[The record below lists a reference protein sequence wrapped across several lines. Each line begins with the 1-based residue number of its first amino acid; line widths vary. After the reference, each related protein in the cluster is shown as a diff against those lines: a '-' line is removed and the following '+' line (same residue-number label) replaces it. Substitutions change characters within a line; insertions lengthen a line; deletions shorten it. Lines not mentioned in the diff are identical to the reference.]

1 MILVASTENNEEF
14 AMVWS
19 GSSSGAVGS
28 WGDGILLH
36 SAASQDSH
44 TDVNVIFEES
54 STHDGI
60 VVFASASANL
70 QYVVWQ
76 SGSKIWTGAGSIDP
90 PTGVANCNI
99 NFTDIAADPASANVL
114 VGVTCGTYGW
124 TIRLP
129 DLDNKIL
136 HATDL
141 VGGNHL
147 ALSVAYEKASFL
159 FNNPVAAQALV
170 VFSRA
175 NLNNIYFRRLGF
187 NGTVITNTTDFYGRP
202 TDCPMTDPGGCE
214 GPLLDKI
221 PNTLRLSANT
231 ATKDIALM
239 VQDDGNDIYFV
250 RFDGQFSVSKILEHS
265 AHIYMLYWYEKRLA
279 LPARV
284 IRDGCLDSFHI
295 TQPNSTINHMHSFL
309 SLLCCLNNRT
319 DLFTISSGELF

>member
-1 MILVASTENNEEF
+1 
-14 AMVWS
+14 MVWS
-19 GSSSGAVGS
+19 GSSSGAAGS

-36 SAASQDSH
+36 GAASQDSH
-44 TDVNVIFEES
+44 TDVNVIYEES

-60 VVFASASANL
+60 VVFASASPNL

-141 VGGNHL
+141 VGGDHL

-159 FNNPVAAQALV
+159 FNTLLGAHALV

-175 NLNNIYFRRLGF
+175 NLNNVYFRRLGF
-187 NGTVITNTTDFYGRP
+187 NGAAITDSTDFYGLS
-202 TDCPMTDPGGCE
+202 TDCPADPGGCK
-214 GPLLDKI
+214 GPLLDKT

-250 RFDGQFSVSKILEHS
+250 RFDGQFSVSKILS
-265 AHIYMLYWYEKRLA
+265 IQLIYMLYWWR
-279 LPARV
+279 
-284 IRDGCLDSFHI
+284 
-295 TQPNSTINHMHSFL
+295 
-309 SLLCCLNNRT
+309 
-319 DLFTISSGELF
+319 